1 MSDILEKIFL
11 QSKNLKT
18 HKLSND
24 IKGNID
30 VLIDNIDS
38 NKSLVSALVTSLLKK
53 LIDPQQ
59 DVRYHRVDFD
69 NGYSARSLDTK
80 ITAPF
85 FKKHYPKYANK
96 ESSFLTLAT
105 RERIPWTLTEGK
117 GLKIRNKAVKESFL
131 MIFENIERGTNPQ
144 QILLYLFSK
153 LNVLSIQHQGIFNEA
168 IKQTDYTS
176 ILNINTVLEM
186 LNNHFSLPNSSRLPV
201 IAIYSVYQEI
211 FKQVKRYDNKVLLPL
226 NVHTSSDKHGF
237 GDVEILNYDNTPFE
251 MVEIKHKIPIERNM
265 IFDIAK
271 KSQNTTIQRY
281 YILTTSENNFLSEEE
296 EKYINMFIL
305 QIKKDY
311 GLEIIANGILY
322 TLKYYLRFIE
332 NYNNFIS
339 IYTQNLIVDSKNST
353 EIKESHIIY
362 WIDELKKHS
371 LLNEEMNS
379 ELQ

>member
-1 MSDILEKIFL
+1 MIEVLEKIFEE
-11 QSKNLKT
+11 SINLKT
-18 HKLSND
+18 FTLSND
-24 IKGNID
+24 LKDCID
-30 VLIDNIDS
+30 VLIENIDS

-53 LIDPQQ
+53 IIEPQQ
-59 DVRYHRVDFD
+59 DVRYHRVDFEK
-69 NGYSARSLDTK
+69 GYSARSLDTK
-80 ITAPF
+80 ITVPF

-105 RERIPWTLTEGK
+105 RERIPWTLTEGD
-117 GLKIRNKAVKESFL
+117 GMKIRNKAVKQSYL
-131 MIFENIERGTNPQ
+131 IIFDNIEKGTSPK

-153 LNVLSIQHQGIFNEA
+153 LTVLSIQHQGIYDNAINE
-168 IKQTDYTS
+168 TDFTS

-186 LNNHFSLPNSSRLPV
+186 LKSHFSIPHGSRLPV

-211 FKQVKRYDNKVLLPL
+211 FKQVKRYDNKILLPL

-237 GDVEILNYDNTPFE
+237 GDVEIWNNDNTPFE

-281 YILTTSENNFLSEEE
+281 YILTTSENNFFSDEE

-305 QIKKDY
+305 QIKKDF
-311 GLEIIANGILY
+311 GLEIIANGIIY

-332 NYNNFIS
+332 DYNNFIS
-339 IYTQNLIVDSKNST
+339 SYTKNLIMDSKNST
-353 EIKESHIIY
+353 EVKESHIIY
-362 WIDELKKHS
+362 WIEELKKHS
-371 LLNEEMNS
+371 ILNIKDKN
-379 ELQ
+379 